1 MGDRFAGQ
9 SVIEELLRE
18 QGTQTPRSR
27 IARILGFTPLRDE
40 SRPWYLGAQGEIIVG
55 AKLEKLPPEWN
66 IFHALPVGKKDT
78 DIDHLVVGPA
88 GVFTINTKHHRGK
101 VVWVADRSFMI
112 SGQTKSYIP
121 KAEAETAIVK
131 KLTDQHYP
139 GVSSVRPI
147 IAVVGAKQLT
157 IRKEP
162 RQVKVIDANQLTRWL
177 TKQPQVLASSG
188 VAELVALFDRPDAWR
203 VTELPVGDLL
213 GRYKTLEAEVRSAR
227 KVRGLWSLVGAGAL
241 FLFGTLV
248 AHLAPAIVG
257 LMAGLGR

>member
-1 MGDRFAGQ
+1 M
-9 SVIEELLRE
+9 
-18 QGTQTPRSR
+18 
-27 IARILGFTPLRDE
+27 
-40 SRPWYLGAQGEIIVG
+40 
-55 AKLEKLPPEWN
+55 
-66 IFHALPVGKKDT
+66 
-78 DIDHLVVGPA
+78 
-88 GVFTINTKHHRGK
+88 
-101 VVWVADRSFMI
+101 
-112 SGQTKSYIP
+112 
-121 KAEAETAIVK
+121 
-131 KLTDQHYP
+131 
-139 GVSSVRPI
+139 
-147 IAVVGAKQLT
+147 
-157 IRKEP
+157 
-162 RQVKVIDANQLTRWL
+162 KVIDANQLTRWL